1 MRLIKD
7 IPNTLTVLRIIL
19 IPVIILAFFME
30 SETGNILAAAIFIFA
45 CITDYLDGVLARR
58 LKAHSSFG
66 RMLDPI
72 ADKMLVAATLVM
84 MVDYE
89 KCPVIPAIL
98 ILSREIFVSGLR
110 EYLAGLKLSMPV
122 TSLSKLKTAIQFI
135 AITIL
140 IISEKSV
147 YGANLYTFGEVSIW
161 VAAGLTLFTG
171 YAHCR
176 VGFKHIN

>member
-1 MRLIKD
+1 M
-7 IPNTLTVLRIIL
+7 
-19 IPVIILAFFME
+19 
-30 SETGNILAAAIFIFA
+30 
-45 CITDYLDGVLARR
+45 CIRDS
-58 LKAHSSFG
+58 SSFG

-122 TSLSKLKTAIQFI
+122 TSLSKLKTVIQFI

-140 IISEKSV
+140 IIADQQD
-147 YGANLYTFGEVSIW
+147 YGFNLYTFGEISIW
-161 VAAGLTLFTG
+161 IAASLTLFTG

-176 VGFKHIN
+176 IGFKHIK